1 MYVVN
6 WILEAKENKVAK
18 VTYNLFIWVIGQM
31 AVSFPETGYITQ
43 EGGLEEKYE
52 LHFVMFSRTFS
63 LCGMS
68 KRLPNI

>member
-31 AVSFPETGYITQ
+31 ATSFPITQ